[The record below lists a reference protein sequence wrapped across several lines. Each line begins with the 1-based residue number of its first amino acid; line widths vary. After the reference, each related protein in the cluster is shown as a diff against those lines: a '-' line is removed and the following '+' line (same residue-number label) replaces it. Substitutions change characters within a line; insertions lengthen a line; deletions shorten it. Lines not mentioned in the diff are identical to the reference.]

1 MSNLVKINN
10 QDLQIKEI
18 KGQRVV
24 TFKDIDILHERV
36 EGTANKRFLDNQK
49 HFIKDTDYFEFTGDD
64 LKEIKRLPNFGI
76 GLNASKA
83 IFITESGYLMLVKS
97 LTDDLAWKVQR
108 ELVNNYFRVKQQKV
122 KVNQLSPELQM
133 FKQIFDSVAKQQLEQ
148 QQIKAEVKETKEEVQ
163 AIRDVIKLDTT
174 SWRKEVADLI
184 TKMAINMGGHEHIKH
199 LRQDSYMLLEQ
210 RLKCSLSTRL
220 TNKRRRMADEGICKS
235 KRDKLNK
242 LDIIGEDVRLLEG
255 YLAIV
260 KEMVIKY
267 GI

>member
-18 KGQRVV
+18 KNQRVV
-24 TFKDIDILHERV
+24 TFKDIDTLHERV
-36 EGTANKRFLDNQK
+36 EGTASRNFRENRK
-49 HFIKDTDYFEFTGDD
+49 HFVENQDFYYLTGEK
-64 LKEIKRLPNFGI
+64 LRGFKQATNFVGSNTKELM
-76 GLNASKA
+76 L
-83 IFITESGYLMLVKS
+83 ITESGYLMLVKS

-122 KVNQLSPELQM
+122 KVNELSPELQM

-148 QQIKAEVKETKEEVQ
+148 QQIKVEVNETKKEIQ
-163 AIRDVIKLDTT
+163 GMRDVIKLDTT

-260 KEMVIKY
+260 KEMAIKY

>member
-1 MSNLVKINN
+1 MSNLVKITN

-24 TFKDIDILHERV
+24 TFKDIDMLHERV
-36 EGTANKRFLDNQK
+36 EGTAKRNFNENIK
-49 HFIKDTDYFEFTGDD
+49 YFINGTDYFKMTYGEFST
-64 LKEIKRLPNFGI
+64 KFVPN
-76 GLNASKA
+76 SKGGNPNNEVVL
-83 IFITESGYLMLVKS
+83 ITESGYLMLVKS

-108 ELVNNYFRVKQQKV
+108 ELVNNYFRVKEQKV
-122 KVNQLSPELQM
+122 EVNQLSPELQM

-148 QQIKAEVKETKEEVQ
+148 QQIRAEVKETKEEVQ

-184 TKMAINMGGHEHIKH
+184 TKMALNMGGHEHIKH

-220 TNKRRRMADEGICKS
+220 TNKRRRMADEGVCKS

-260 KEMVIKY
+260 KEMAIKY
-267 GI
+267 GV